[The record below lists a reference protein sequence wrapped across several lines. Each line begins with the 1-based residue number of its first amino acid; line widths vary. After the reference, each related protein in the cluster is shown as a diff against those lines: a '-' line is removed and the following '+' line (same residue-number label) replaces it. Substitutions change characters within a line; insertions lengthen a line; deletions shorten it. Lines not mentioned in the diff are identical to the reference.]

1 MARWFENE
9 QLYAVTIIA
18 VVVIHVLVPK
28 WIWHRKW
35 SYLSYLSKFIQL
47 WKSFHLLFSL
57 MLRLAKLPKY
67 MNWICMWWVSKW
79 ERVVNGFLLF
89 SSLEKYENNF
99 DTYVLVHGVH
109 IYEFYKIS
117 YELAQKIVQNGWTF
131 VFRVNFR

>member
-9 QLYAVTIIA
+9 QLYAVTVIA
-18 VVVIHVLVPK
+18 VVVIHVLGPK

-109 IYEFYKIS
+109 IYEFYRIS